1 MYLVA
6 LFGLL
11 LVSSPF
17 LQPILESFTSL
28 GALHLYMVSMHL
40 QFLVQSGPASGQ
52 WGEGLSVSPEQE
64 WVLCI
69 FHTI

>member
-17 LQPILESFTSL
+17 LQPILESFTIF

-40 QFLVQSGPASGQ
+40 QFFSIKWS
-52 WGEGLSVSPEQE
+52 S
-64 WVLCI
+64 
-69 FHTI
+69 